1 MDAMKHTVTIAPK
14 FEATLY
20 NIERDLFIKE
30 LYMKRED
37 QVDDDDFQKWIDYRL
52 GSPIFNTGFGQAWYK
67 MVNRTIMVGDE
78 EINALKAYNL
88 NQTVASWWG
97 QLKLFIH
104 SMRV

>member
-1 MDAMKHTVTIAPK
+1 MKHEVTIAPK

-37 QVDDDDFQKWIDYRL
+37 QVDGDDFQKWIDYQL

-67 MVNRTIMVGDE
+67 MVNRTVMVTEVD
-78 EINALKAYNL
+78 KAHNL
-88 NQTVASWWG
+88 NASVCRWWG
-97 QLKLFIH
+97 RTRTFIKAL
-104 SMRV
+104 MRV